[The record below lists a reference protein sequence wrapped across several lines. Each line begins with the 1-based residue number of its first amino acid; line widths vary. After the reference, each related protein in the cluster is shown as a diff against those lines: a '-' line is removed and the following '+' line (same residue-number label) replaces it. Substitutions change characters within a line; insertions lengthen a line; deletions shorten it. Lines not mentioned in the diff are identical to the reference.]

1 VICLELKYFI
11 GEQEQ
16 TKERFEEVL
25 YFAASSDL
33 RNNIARYLMEYK
45 SYDSTRYMHEGMWLY
60 LENKH
65 YNKMYKEIMDKSE
78 IKIDGVSFKIAS

>member
-1 VICLELKYFI
+1 LELKYLI

-25 YFAASSDL
+25 FFATSSDL

-65 YNKMYKEIMDKSE
+65 YDKMYKEIAGGSE
-78 IKIDGVSFKIAS
+78 IKIDGISFKIIS

>member
-1 VICLELKYFI
+1 LI

-25 YFAASSDL
+25 FFATSSDL

-45 SYDSTRYMHEGMWLY
+45 SYDSTRYMHEGLWLY
-60 LENKH
+60 LEKKH
-65 YNKMYKEIMDKSE
+65 YDKMYKEIAAGSE
-78 IKIDGVSFKIAS
+78 IKIDGISFKIA

>member
-1 VICLELKYFI
+1 MELKYFI

-16 TKERFEEVL
+16 TKERFEDVL
-25 YFAASSDL
+25 FFAASSDL

-45 SYDSTRYMHEGMWLY
+45 SYDSTRYMHEGMWVY

-65 YNKMYKEIMDKSE
+65 YDKMYKEIAAGSE
-78 IKIDGVSFKIAS
+78 IKIDGISFKIAS

>member
-1 VICLELKYFI
+1 LELKYFI

-25 YFAASSDL
+25 FFAASSDL

-45 SYDSTRYMHEGMWLY
+45 SYDSTRYMHEGMWVY

-65 YNKMYKEIMDKSE
+65 YDKMYKEIAAGSE
-78 IKIDGVSFKIAS
+78 IKIDGISFKIAS

>member
-1 VICLELKYFI
+1 LELKYLI

-25 YFAASSDL
+25 FFAASSDL
-33 RNNIARYLMEYK
+33 RNNIARYLMKYK
-45 SYDSTRYMHEGMWLY
+45 SYDSTRYMHEGMWVY

-65 YNKMYKEIMDKSE
+65 YDKMYKEIAAGSE
-78 IKIDGVSFKIAS
+78 IKIDGISFRIAS

>member
-1 VICLELKYFI
+1 MELKYFI

>member
-1 VICLELKYFI
+1 MELKYFI

-25 YFAASSDL
+25 HFASSSDL
-33 RNNIARYLMEYK
+33 RNNISKYLHEYRG
-45 SYDSTRYMHEGMWLY
+45 YDSTRYLHDGLWLY

-65 YNKMYKEIMDKSE
+65 YNKMYKEIASGSE
-78 IKIDGVSFKIAS
+78 IKIDGIPFKIFS

>member
-1 VICLELKYFI
+1 LELKYFI

-25 YFAASSDL
+25 FFAASSDL

-45 SYDSTRYMHEGMWLY
+45 SYDSTRYMHEGMWVY

-65 YNKMYKEIMDKSE
+65 YDKMYKEIAAGSE
-78 IKIDGVSFKIAS
+78 IKIDGIPFKIAS

>member
-1 VICLELKYFI
+1 LELKYFI

-33 RNNIARYLMEYK
+33 RNNIAHYLMEYK
-45 SYDSTRYMHEGMWLY
+45 SYDSTRFLHEGLWTY

-65 YNKMYKEIMDKSE
+65 YDKMYKQIASGSE
-78 IKIDGVSFKIAS
+78 IKIDGISFKMVS